1 MCEQCKSFDWADEQ
15 RKHLFSDVQGPVCK
29 CMKATVQR
37 QVKKE
42 GPSKGKKF
50 WTCAAWPKGCKFFQ
64 FQEPEQ
70 LSPLQSSSPSPHIV
84 TPTKKRPPQPGFA
97 SYLADWKI
105 MQLLQQMM
113 HVDPVMMKSKSGSTY
128 DTLQVVGAWKIT
140 NPSRLQKYEEAMT
153 RERNKVLISKP
164 PVSPLV
170 LSDTSY
176 TTAMNAL
183 GLQKLDATAGEVML
197 LHGTKPDKLHS
208 ILFEG
213 LDPSVAADGLFGR
226 GVYFAE
232 NAAKI
237 DQYAVVD
244 RRYSKEGDL
253 RELHEKIYTGS
264 NLHPGNVLY
273 CLISRVLTG
282 KYVTTKDGART
293 LPSHESESSRPL
305 FTDETRSAIVPFGN
319 GTIPSSLIAEP
330 GGQVQT
336 FREFIVFNPDQ
347 IFVEYL
353 VAYQRVRTRCD
364 CGKPTIERTVTKE
377 GPNRGR
383 KILFCCGDEEKCSFF
398 QMLPMCHCGKSADIA
413 TSQSTSNPGKRYFR
427 CWRKSGRGGGGYGDS
442 CDFFKWADNFSSP
455 PGSPYKRMRQS
466 EQL

>member
-1 MCEQCKSFDWADEQ
+1 MADDA
-15 RKHLFSDVQGPVCK
+15 R
-29 CMKATVQR
+29 A
-37 QVKKE
+37 
-42 GPSKGKKF
+42 
-50 WTCAAWPKGCKFFQ
+50 
-64 FQEPEQ
+64 
-70 LSPLQSSSPSPHIV
+70 PLSSSLPPTRHRASMHAPPSAP
-84 TPTKKRPPQPGFA
+84 
-97 SYLADWKI
+97 
-105 MQLLQQMM
+105 LL
-113 HVDPVMMKSKSGSTY
+113 
-128 DTLQVVGAWKIT
+128 
-140 NPSRLQKYEEAMT
+140 T
-153 RERNKVLISKP
+153 R
-164 PVSPLV
+164 
-170 LSDTSY
+170 
-176 TTAMNAL
+176 
-183 GLQKLDATAGEVML
+183 
-197 LHGTKPDKLHS
+197 
-208 ILFEG
+208 
-213 LDPSVAADGLFGR
+213 
-226 GVYFAE
+226 VYFAD

-237 DQYAVVD
+237 DKYAVVD

-264 NLHPGNVLY
+264 NLHPGNILY

-282 KYVTTKDGART
+282 KYVSTKDGAKT
-293 LPSHESESSRPL
+293 LPSHESESSRTL

-336 FREFIVFNPDQ
+336 FQEFIVFKPDQ

-364 CGKPTIERTVTKE
+364 CGKPAIEQTVTKE

-383 KILFCCGDEEKCSFF
+383 KILFCCEDEKKCSFF

-413 TSQSTSNPGKRYFR
+413 TSQSPLNPGKRYFR
-427 CWRKSGRGGGGYGDS
+427 CWRKSGRGGGGYGGS